1 VQRSFIGCNTG
12 LGVDM
17 SSHVFSA
24 FHSISAVT
32 YCFVNDPISK
42 KTTATIAMMMAEK
55 LRASLYLKENCRI
68 DMPLAFVVGLLMV
81 PKAAV
86 QDDLGGI
93 GHVAPPGLA
102 VSPSTQGLL
111 C

>member
-1 VQRSFIGCNTG
+1 MQVPTRS
-12 LGVDM
+12 L
-17 SSHVFSA
+17 
-24 FHSISAVT
+24 SISAAT

-42 KTTATIAMMMAEK
+42 QATATIEIMMAEK
-55 LRASLYLKENCRI
+55 LKASLYLKERRRI
-68 DMPLAFVVGLLMV
+68 DISLAFAVGLLMV

-86 QDDLGGI
+86 QDDLDGI
-93 GHVAPPGLA
+93 GHVAPYGFT